1 MIAQIVKFITHGI
14 WRVRLRDHSRTRSF
28 FLKQLIIV
36 LASLKGFNENKGR
49 LRASALTYYTLL
61 SIVPV
66 IAMAFGVAKGF
77 AFEKILEK
85 QLLERFPAQQDI
97 FMQIFAFAN
106 TMLENTKGGLIA
118 GIGVAVLFWTV
129 IKVLGNIEE
138 SFNDIWGIKKSRP
151 IARKFSDYLSM
162 MLICPILV
170 VVSSGVTVFLST
182 QVTLI
187 AQKIAILGAVA
198 PLISVLLKA
207 LPYMVIWVLF
217 TFIYI
222 FMPNTKVNVRSGIFA
237 GIIAGT
243 IYQAAQF
250 LYLKFQVGVATYN
263 AIYGSFAAIP
273 LFLVWLQLSWLIL
286 LLGAEISFVYQNV
299 DMYEFEPDC
308 LHASGAFKRLISLR
322 VVNFIA
328 KHFWKGDQPVSMLD
342 ISQALEI
349 PTRLLHQI
357 LFELGQAGI
366 LVETVTKE
374 YKVTGYQPGIDPD
387 KLTVKYVIDAL
398 ERKGIDNIPVAQSHE
413 LKAISQSLAEFERIV
428 TASPANKL
436 LKEI

>member
-1 MIAQIVKFITHGI
+1 MIAKITKFLTHDI
-14 WRVRLRDHSRTRSF
+14 WRIRLRDHSRTRSF

-36 LASLKGFNENKGR
+36 LASLKGFNENKGQ
-49 LRASALTYYTLL
+49 LRASALTYYSLL

-85 QLLERFPAQQDI
+85 QLLERFPAQQEI
-97 FMQIFAFAN
+97 FTQIFAFAN

-118 GIGVAVLFWTV
+118 GIGVAILFWTV

-138 SFNDIWGIKKSRP
+138 SFNDIWGIKKQRP
-151 IARKFSDYLSM
+151 LARKFSDYLSM

-170 VVSSGVTVFLST
+170 VVSSGVTVFVTT
-182 QVTLI
+182 QITLI
-187 AQKIAILGAVA
+187 MQRIAILGSMA
-198 PLISVLLKA
+198 PLITTLIKI

-222 FMPNTKVNVRSGIFA
+222 FMPNTKVHLRSGVFA

-250 LYLKFQVGVATYN
+250 LYLKFQVGVASYN

-308 LHASGAFKRLISLR
+308 LQVSHAFKRLLSLR

-328 KHFWKGDQPVSMLD
+328 KHFSKGDQPVAMAD
-342 ISQALEI
+342 ISHSLEI

-398 ERKGIDNIPVAQSHE
+398 ERKGIDNIPVAQGHE
-413 LKAISQSLAEFERIV
+413 LKAISQSLAEFEKII
-428 TASPANKL
+428 ASSPANRL
-436 LKEI
+436 LKEM